1 MRDFLRDSAGYRPWF
16 ALCQAEWGCLGPEPG
31 SPVFAERFELAL
43 EDFGLAFKA
52 LELTLAGVV
61 LWMDGRLE
69 AGLP

>member
-1 MRDFLRDSAGYRPWF
+1 
-16 ALCQAEWGCLGPEPG
+16 
-31 SPVFAERFELAL
+31 VFAERFELAL